1 MLKSGGGCW
10 IGHNTLLDGTGG
22 GIEIGNHCDIS
33 AGVQIY
39 THDSI
44 ERCITESK
52 AIKKSAVK
60 IGNNCY
66 IAPQCIISKGVSIG
80 NQCVI
85 AANSFVN
92 RSYGNQCII
101 AGTPAKQIGEVNID
115 SNGNVEFI
123 YFKKE
128 DR

>member
-1 MLKSGGGCW
+1 M
-10 IGHNTLLDGTGG
+10 
-22 GIEIGNHCDIS
+22 
-33 AGVQIY
+33 
-39 THDSI
+39 
-44 ERCITESK
+44 
-52 AIKKSAVK
+52 K

-128 DR
+128 DRWKNDDTYY

>member
-1 MLKSGGGCW
+1 M
-10 IGHNTLLDGTGG
+10 LDGTGG

-80 NQCVI
+80 NQC
-85 AANSFVN
+85 
-92 RSYGNQCII
+92 II